1 MKPSLVAVF
10 GGSGFLG
17 RYTVRA
23 LAKAGYRVRVG
34 VRRPNLGNYL
44 VPMGQVGQIQVVKAN
59 IANAE
64 HVASVVS
71 GADAVINLVGIMRQ
85 GGRQRFQRLHRD
97 APEALAKAAMNA
109 GAQTFVHVSSLG
121 VSQNSP
127 SLYARTKAEGEM
139 RVREAFPAATIF
151 RPSLMFGPEDNFF
164 NRFAGMARMWH
175 AVPLIG
181 GGHTKFQPVY
191 VGDVAAAIEK
201 SVVDPAAA
209 RGRTYELGG
218 PSVYAFKDMME
229 LMLRETYRK
238 AALVPIP
245 FGLASFGCEPRQSHA
260 LAAAHAGPGAASEV
274 RQRHD
279 QRRARPPRSGHRA
292 GFRGSDPA
300 DLYLALPPAGAVPGL
315 DGRADG
321 QASRRLLILR
331 SRFSTALPAPR
342 FPALQAHK
350 SVLLTMMRF

>member
-1 MKPSLVAVF
+1 MKPTLVAVF

-23 LAKAGYRVRVG
+23 LALAGYRVRVG
-34 VRRPNLGNYL
+34 VRHPNLGNYL

-59 IANAE
+59 IANAD

-85 GGRQRFQRLHRD
+85 SGRQRFQRLHRD

-164 NRFAGMARMWH
+164 NRFAGMARMWPL
-175 AVPLIG
+175 VPFLPLIG
-181 GGHTKFQPVY
+181 GGSTKFQPVY
-191 VGDVAAAIEK
+191 VGDAAGAVAKAVI
-201 SVVDPAAA
+201 DPASA
-209 RGRTYELGG
+209 RGRTYELVG
-218 PSVYAFKDMME
+218 PTVYSFKEMMA

-238 AALVPIP
+238 VPLVPVP
-245 FGLASFGCEPRQSHA
+245 FALASLG
-260 LAAAHAGPGAASEV
+260 AG
-274 RQRHD
+274 
-279 QRRARPPRSGHRA
+279 
-292 GFRGSDPA
+292 
-300 DLYLALPPAGAVPGL
+300 
-315 DGRADG
+315 
-321 QASRRLLILR
+321 I
-331 SRFSTALPAPR
+331 
-342 FPALQAHK
+342 
-350 SVLLTMMRF
+350 

>member
-59 IANAE
+59 IANAD

-85 GGRQRFQRLHRD
+85 SGRQRFQRIHRD
-97 APEALAKAAMNA
+97 APDALAKAAMNA

-127 SLYARTKAEGEM
+127 SLYARTNAEGEM

-164 NRFAGMARMWH
+164 NRFAGMARMWR

-181 GGHTKFQPVY
+181 GGQTKFQPVY

-209 RGRTYELGG
+209 RGRTYELAG
-218 PSVYAFKDMME
+218 PSVYTFKDMME

-245 FGLASFGCEPRQSHA
+245 FGLAAFGASLANLTPWPPITPDQVKLLKSDNVMTKGALGLHDLAMEPDSVEAILPTYIWRF
-260 LAAAHAGPGAASEV
+260 
-274 RQRHD
+274 
-279 QRRARPPRSGHRA
+279 RPQGQFQVVTAERTA
-292 GFRGSDPA
+292 K
-300 DLYLALPPAGAVPGL
+300 LPIV
-315 DGRADG
+315 
-321 QASRRLLILR
+321 S
-331 SRFSTALPAPR
+331 
-342 FPALQAHK
+342 
-350 SVLLTMMRF
+350 

>member
-59 IANAE
+59 IANAD

-85 GGRQRFQRLHRD
+85 SGRQRFQRLHRD

-127 SLYARTKAEGEM
+127 SLYARTKAEGEL
-139 RVREAFPAATIF
+139 RVREAFPAAAIF
-151 RPSLMFGPEDNFF
+151 RPPLMFGPEDHFF
-164 NRFAGMARMWH
+164 NRFAGMARMWR

-181 GGHTKFQPVY
+181 GGQTKFQPVY

-229 LMLRETYRK
+229 LMLHETYRK

-245 FGLASFGCEPRQSHA
+245 FGLASFGASLANLTPWPPITPDQVKLLKSDNVMTKGALGLHDLAIEPDSVEAILPTYIWRF
-260 LAAAHAGPGAASEV
+260 
-274 RQRHD
+274 
-279 QRRARPPRSGHRA
+279 RPQGQFQVVTAERTGK
-292 GFRGSDPA
+292 
-300 DLYLALPPAGAVPGL
+300 LPVV
-315 DGRADG
+315 
-321 QASRRLLILR
+321 S
-331 SRFSTALPAPR
+331 
-342 FPALQAHK
+342 
-350 SVLLTMMRF
+350 

>member
-71 GADAVINLVGIMRQ
+71 GADAVINLVGILRQ

-97 APEALAKAAMNA
+97 AAETLAKAAMNA
-109 GAQTFVHVSSLG
+109 GAQTFVHVSSMG

-139 RVREAFPAATIF
+139 RVREAFPAATIL
-151 RPSLMFGPEDNFF
+151 RPSLLFGPEDDFF
-164 NRFAGMARMWH
+164 NRFAGMARMLR

-181 GGHTKFQPVY
+181 GGQTKFQPVY

-218 PSVYAFKDMME
+218 PSVYSFRELME
-229 LMLRETYRK
+229 LMLHETYRK
-238 AALVPIP
+238 AALVPVP
-245 FGLASFGCEPRQSHA
+245 FGLASF
-260 LAAAHAGPGAASEV
+260 AASLANLTPWPPLTP
-274 RQRHD
+274 D
-279 QRRARPPRSGHRA
+279 Q
-292 GFRGSDPA
+292 
-300 DLYLALPPAGAVPGL
+300 V
-315 DGRADG
+315 
-321 QASRRLLILR
+321 RLLKSDNVMTKGALGLHDLAIEPDSVEAILPTYIW
-331 SRFSTALPAPR
+331 RFRPQGQFQVATAERTAKLPIV
-342 FPALQAHK
+342 
-350 SVLLTMMRF
+350 S

>member
-1 MKPSLVAVF
+1 MKPTLVAVF

-59 IANAE
+59 IANAD

-71 GADAVINLVGIMRQ
+71 GAEAVINLVGIMQ
-85 GGRQRFQRLHRD
+85 QSGRQRFQRIHRD
-97 APEALAKAAMNA
+97 AAETIAKAAMNA
-109 GAQTFVHVSSLG
+109 GTQTLIHVSALG
-121 VSQNSP
+121 VSQSSP
-127 SLYARTKAEGEM
+127 SQYARTKAEGEL

-164 NRFAGMARMWH
+164 NRFAEMARFWR

-191 VGDVAAAIEK
+191 VGDVATAIQK
-201 SVVDPAAA
+201 AVIDPAAA

-218 PSVYAFKDMME
+218 PSIYSFKDMME
-229 LMLRETYRK
+229 LMLHETYRT
-238 AALVPIP
+238 ATLVPVP
-245 FGLASFGCEPRQSHA
+245 FGLATF
-260 LAAAHAGPGAASEV
+260 AASLANIMPFAPITPDQV
-274 RQRHD
+274 R
-279 QRRARPPRSGHRA
+279 
-292 GFRGSDPA
+292 
-300 DLYLALPPAGAVPGL
+300 LL
-315 DGRADG
+315 RADNVMTKGALGLHDFGIEPDSVEAILPTYIWRFRPQG
-321 QASRRLLILR
+321 Q
-331 SRFSTALPAPR
+331 FQVTTAERTGKLPVI
-342 FPALQAHK
+342 
-350 SVLLTMMRF
+350 S

>member
-17 RYTVRA
+17 RYVVRA

-71 GADAVINLVGIMRQ
+71 GADAVINLVGILRQ

-97 APEALAKAAMNA
+97 AAESLAKAAMNA
-109 GAQTFVHVSSLG
+109 GAQTFVHVSSMG

-139 RVREAFPAATIF
+139 RVREAFPAATIL
-151 RPSLMFGPEDNFF
+151 RPSLLFGPEDDFF
-164 NRFAGMARMWH
+164 NRFAGMARM
-175 AVPLIG
+175 ARVVPLIG
-181 GGHTKFQPVY
+181 GGRTKFQPVY

-218 PSVYAFKDMME
+218 PSVYTFRELME
-229 LMLRETYRK
+229 LMLHETYRK
-238 AALVPIP
+238 AALVPVP
-245 FGLASFGCEPRQSHA
+245 FGLASFVAS
-260 LAAAHAGPGAASEV
+260 LANLTPWPPLTP
-274 RQRHD
+274 D
-279 QRRARPPRSGHRA
+279 Q
-292 GFRGSDPA
+292 
-300 DLYLALPPAGAVPGL
+300 V
-315 DGRADG
+315 
-321 QASRRLLILR
+321 RLLKVDNVMTKGALGLHDLAIEPDSVEAILPTYIW
-331 SRFSTALPAPR
+331 RFRPQGQFQVATAERTAKLPIV
-342 FPALQAHK
+342 
-350 SVLLTMMRF
+350 S

>member
-59 IANAE
+59 VANAD

-109 GAQTFVHVSSLG
+109 GAQTFVHVSALG
-121 VSQNSP
+121 ASQNSP

-164 NRFAGMARMWH
+164 NRFAGMARMWR

-181 GGHTKFQPVY
+181 GGQTKFQPVY
-191 VGDVAAAIEK
+191 VGDVASAIEK

-209 RGRTYELGG
+209 RGRTYELAG
-218 PSVYAFKDMME
+218 PSIYTFKDMMA
-229 LMLRETYRK
+229 LMLHETYRK

-245 FGLASFGCEPRQSHA
+245 FGLASFGASLANLTPWAPLTPDQVKLLKSDTVMTKGALGLHDLAIEPDSVEA
-260 LAAAHAGPGAASEV
+260 VLPGYIW
-274 RQRHD
+274 RF
-279 QRRARPPRSGHRA
+279 RPQGQFQVVTAERTGK
-292 GFRGSDPA
+292 
-300 DLYLALPPAGAVPGL
+300 LPIV
-315 DGRADG
+315 
-321 QASRRLLILR
+321 S
-331 SRFSTALPAPR
+331 
-342 FPALQAHK
+342 
-350 SVLLTMMRF
+350 

>member
-17 RYTVRA
+17 RYVVRA

-34 VRRPNLGNYL
+34 VRHPNLGNYL

-71 GADAVINLVGIMRQ
+71 GADAVINLVGILRQ

-97 APEALAKAAMNA
+97 AAETLAKAAMNA
-109 GAQTFVHVSSLG
+109 GAQTFVHVSSMG

-139 RVREAFPAATIF
+139 RVREAFPAATIL
-151 RPSLMFGPEDNFF
+151 RPSLLFGPEDDFF
-164 NRFAGMARMWH
+164 NRFAGMARM
-175 AVPLIG
+175 ARVVPLIG
-181 GGHTKFQPVY
+181 GGRTKFQPVY

-218 PSVYAFKDMME
+218 PSVYTFRELME
-229 LMLRETYRK
+229 LMLHETYRK
-238 AALVPIP
+238 AALVPVP
-245 FGLASFGCEPRQSHA
+245 FGLASFVAS
-260 LAAAHAGPGAASEV
+260 LANLTPWPPLTP
-274 RQRHD
+274 D
-279 QRRARPPRSGHRA
+279 Q
-292 GFRGSDPA
+292 
-300 DLYLALPPAGAVPGL
+300 V
-315 DGRADG
+315 
-321 QASRRLLILR
+321 RLLKSDNVMTKGALGLHDLAIEPDSVEAILPTYIW
-331 SRFSTALPAPR
+331 RFRPQGQFQVATAERTAKLPIV
-342 FPALQAHK
+342 
-350 SVLLTMMRF
+350 S

>member
-59 IANAE
+59 IANAD

-85 GGRQRFQRLHRD
+85 GGRQRFQRIHRD
-97 APEALAKAAMNA
+97 ASEALAKAAMNA
-109 GAQTFVHVSSLG
+109 GAQTFVQVSALG
-121 VSQNSP
+121 ASQNSP

-164 NRFAGMARMWH
+164 NRFAGMARVWR

-181 GGHTKFQPVY
+181 GGKTKFQPVY

-201 SVVDPAAA
+201 AVVDPASA

-218 PSVYAFKDMME
+218 PNTYSFKDMME

-238 AALVPIP
+238 AALVPVP
-245 FGLASFGCEPRQSHA
+245 FGLASFGAS
-260 LAAAHAGPGAASEV
+260 LANLTPWPPITP
-274 RQRHD
+274 D
-279 QRRARPPRSGHRA
+279 Q
-292 GFRGSDPA
+292 
-300 DLYLALPPAGAVPGL
+300 V
-315 DGRADG
+315 
-321 QASRRLLILR
+321 RLLKSDNLMTKGALGLHDLAVEPDSVEAMLPTYIW
-331 SRFSTALPAPR
+331 RFRPQGQFQVLTAERTGKLPVV
-342 FPALQAHK
+342 
-350 SVLLTMMRF
+350 S

>member
-59 IANAE
+59 IANAD

-121 VSQNSP
+121 VSQSSP

-164 NRFAGMARMWH
+164 NRFAGMARMVRM
-175 AVPLIG
+175 VPLIG
-181 GGHTKFQPVY
+181 GGQTKFQPVY

-201 SVVDPAAA
+201 SVVDPVSA

-218 PSVYAFKDMME
+218 PSVYTFKDMMA
-229 LMLRETYRK
+229 LMLHETYRK
-238 AALVPIP
+238 AALVPVP
-245 FGLASFGCEPRQSHA
+245 FGLASFGASLANLTPWAPLTPDQVKLLKSDNVMSKGALGLHDLAIEPDSVEAILPTYIWRF
-260 LAAAHAGPGAASEV
+260 
-274 RQRHD
+274 
-279 QRRARPPRSGHRA
+279 RPQGQFQVVTAERTGK
-292 GFRGSDPA
+292 
-300 DLYLALPPAGAVPGL
+300 LPVV
-315 DGRADG
+315 
-321 QASRRLLILR
+321 S
-331 SRFSTALPAPR
+331 
-342 FPALQAHK
+342 
-350 SVLLTMMRF
+350 

>member
-59 IANAE
+59 IANAD

-85 GGRQRFQRLHRD
+85 SGRQRFQRIHRD

-164 NRFAGMARMWH
+164 NRFAGMARMWR

-181 GGHTKFQPVY
+181 GGQTKFQPVY

-209 RGRTYELGG
+209 RGRTYELAG
-218 PSVYAFKDMME
+218 PSIYTFKDMME

-238 AALVPIP
+238 AALVPVP
-245 FGLASFGCEPRQSHA
+245 FGLASFGAS
-260 LAAAHAGPGAASEV
+260 LANLTPWPPITP
-274 RQRHD
+274 D
-279 QRRARPPRSGHRA
+279 Q
-292 GFRGSDPA
+292 
-300 DLYLALPPAGAVPGL
+300 V
-315 DGRADG
+315 
-321 QASRRLLILR
+321 RLLKSDNVMTKGALGLHDLAMEPDSVEAILPTYIW
-331 SRFSTALPAPR
+331 RFRPQGQFQVVTAERTAKLPIV
-342 FPALQAHK
+342 
-350 SVLLTMMRF
+350 S